1 MGFGNGNQ
9 DVLAFGKP
17 ASGETASFGNG
28 NQDVLAFGETAL
40 ASTSCTECSNKP
52 SPYMEEKGVKCSNS
66 RGTLIKK
73 NCKNNPIWEKENYCE
88 RRCQADGKGYPK
100 SNCCE
105 EKEEKKK
112 KEEQEQEQE
121 KKKKKNKEEKEDAF
135 GETAFGETA
144 FGETAFGEPA
154 SFGNGNQD
162 ILAFGETP

>member
-1 MGFGNGNQ
+1 MGSGETASFGNGNQ

-105 EKEEKKK
+105 E
-112 KEEQEQEQE
+112 QEQE